1 MPYTSME
8 FDRQGERIPEKRQNK
23 EALGLSDEK
32 QLTISLINAC
42 VYGEGA
48 TMEIGRIA
56 LGLTSLRRRTSWSF

>member
-32 QLTISLINAC
+32 QLIISLINAY
-42 VYGEGA
+42 VYGEGT
-48 TMEIGRIA
+48 TMEIDRIA